1 MSLNKQIFTASF
13 PKKSFFHTRLLWRVC
28 NQPIK
33 AFFSLCLALTINKQ
47 AFFLNMWCTW
57 EIWRALREARVAQR
71 VTLLSLL
78 SYSTNFQCA
87 SITQYTLAKHEHL
100 KNMIPVK
107 SQETGARKTKS
118 SGVA

>member
-1 MSLNKQIFTASF
+1 MPCVNDQQAS
-13 PKKSFFHTRLLWRVC
+13 V
-28 NQPIK
+28 
-33 AFFSLCLALTINKQ
+33 
-47 AFFLNMWCTW
+47 FL
-57 EIWRALREARVAQR
+57 EYVEARVAQR

-78 SYSTNFQCA
+78 SYSTNFQCP

-118 SGVA
+118 SSVAQPISPEARG